1 LELVVAISIKNADVE
16 RLIAEIS
23 ALTGEGKTETVRR
36 ALQERRERLA
46 FRITNESKA
55 NRLRRFLE
63 QEVWPVMPKEE
74 LGRTLTKEEEEAI
87 LGYGEEGV

>member
-1 LELVVAISIKNADVE
+1 MAISIKNAEVE

-23 ALTGEGKTETVRR
+23 ALTGEGKTETVRV
-36 ALQERRERLA
+36 ALEERRERLA
-46 FRITNESKA
+46 FRIINESKA

-63 QEVWPVMPKEE
+63 QEVWPVMPPEE
-74 LGRTLTKEEEEAI
+74 LGRTLTKDEEEAI

>member
-1 LELVVAISIKNADVE
+1 VAISIKNAEVE
-16 RLIAEIS
+16 RLIAEIA

-36 ALQERRERLA
+36 ALEERRERLA

-55 NRLRRFLE
+55 TRLRRFLE

-74 LGRTLTKEEEEAI
+74 LGRKLTKEEEEAI

>member
-1 LELVVAISIKNADVE
+1 MAISIKNAEVE

-36 ALQERRERLA
+36 ALEERRERLV

-55 NRLRRFLE
+55 NRLRRLLE
-63 QEVWPVMPKEE
+63 QEVWPVMPNEE

-87 LGYGEEGV
+87 LGYGREGV